1 MGDIMIDLDFIED
14 ESACLS
20 STLSDIDVL
29 NEGNFVSHIA
39 MWLKAAYKKLKEFLS
54 KMWNKLVSLIRSKKK
69 VNDPATT
76 RACQDTLNDPSSY
89 NTDAEGSS
97 SDDKWTDANGKT
109 VRVGSFKA
117 NHNIKRRNKL
127 SMNKKFKAVFKG
139 FGYDL
144 YRTPEDALDLNIYEK
159 ASSKVNRQI
168 LDFTSKIMDT
178 VRKVKNAKRISEV
191 EELEKYSDELCDDFK
206 NQKDYADKSTTIE
219 ISMEWVKDNFQKV
232 DKALDGLYR
241 KLSDKMFVDAKIS
254 SNAANVS
261 KLIETEFKAD
271 TKMSSDRKDE
281 INRFIKNYGDPDMT
295 WDKAEKTVF
304 SYESDVD
311 RAIVKVKSRIL
322 TSAYLAIIDMISK
335 CVKSLCGHVLVTQN
349 ISTEIYNYVK
359 ACADYRRYNLV
370 KEFTDLD
377 DYYAQDLLLEYADG
391 LDCNIDDGYIE
402 NVERRMYNE
411 SQYITSILLSRAA
424 QEI

>member
-20 STLSDIDVL
+20 STLSDIEII
-29 NEGNFVSHIA
+29 NEGPIITSIIA
-39 MWLKAAYKKLKEFLS
+39 WLRGAYKKLKEFLS

-89 NTDAEGSS
+89 STDTEATSS
-97 SDDKWTDANGKT
+97 NDKWTDASGKT
-109 VRVGSFKA
+109 TQVGSFKT
-117 NHNIKRRNKL
+117 NHNIKRRAKL

-139 FGYDL
+139 FGHDL
-144 YRTPEDALDLNIYEK
+144 YRTPDDALDLSIYEK

-178 VRKVKNAKRISEV
+178 VRKVKNAKRVSEV
-191 EELEKYSDELCDDFK
+191 DELEKYAEELCDNFK
-206 NQKDYADKSTTIE
+206 NQKDYDDKSTTIE
-219 ISMEWVKDNFQKV
+219 FNMEWVKHNFQKV
-232 DKALDGLYR
+232 DKALTDIYR
-241 KLSDKMFVDAKIS
+241 TLADKMFVDAKIS
-254 SNAANVS
+254 SGAQDAE
-261 KLIETEFKAD
+261 KLIKDEFKLD

-281 INRFIKNYGDPDMT
+281 INRYLKNHPDPEMSWHD
-295 WDKAEKTVF
+295 AEKAVF
-304 SYESDVD
+304 SYETDVD
-311 RAIVKVKSRIL
+311 RAIVKTKSHIL

-335 CVKSLCGHVLVTQN
+335 CVKSLCSHILVTQN

-359 ACADYRRYNLV
+359 ACADYRKYKLV

-377 DYYAQDLLLEYADG
+377 DYYAQDLLLEYTDG
-391 LDCNIDDGYIE
+391 LDCNIDDDYIE
-402 NVERRMYNE
+402 NIDRRIYNE
-411 SQYITSILLSRAA
+411 SQYITSILLS
-424 QEI
+424 EIIPEV

>member
-20 STLSDIDVL
+20 STLSDIEII
-29 NEGNFVSHIA
+29 NEGPIITSIIA
-39 MWLKAAYKKLKEFLS
+39 WLRAAYKKLKEFLS

-76 RACQDTLNDPSSY
+76 KACLDTLNDPSSY

-97 SDDKWTDANGKT
+97 SDDRWTDANGRT
-109 VRVGSFKA
+109 TQVGSFKA
-117 NHNIKRRNKL
+117 NHNIKRRAKL

-144 YRTPEDALDLNIYEK
+144 YRTPEDALNLAIYEN

-168 LDFTSKIMDT
+168 IDFTNKIMVT
-178 VRKVKNAKRISEV
+178 VREVKSAENISEIDKLV
-191 EELEKYSDELCDDFK
+191 DYSEELCDDFK

-219 ISMEWVKDNFQKV
+219 FDMAWVKSNFQKV

-241 KLSDKMFVDAKIS
+241 KLADKMFVDANISTGAENARKI
-254 SNAANVS
+254 
-261 KLIETEFKAD
+261 IETEFKSD
-271 TKMSSDRKDE
+271 TKLSSDRKDQ
-281 INRFIKNYGDPDMT
+281 INRYYKNRPDPDMT
-295 WDKAEKTVF
+295 WQDAEKAVF

-311 RAIVKVKSRIL
+311 RAIVKAKSRIL
-322 TSAYLAIIDMISK
+322 TSAYLAIIDMISN
-335 CVKSLCGHVLVTQN
+335 CVKSLCSHIMVTQN
-349 ISTEIYNYVK
+349 VSTEIYNYVK
-359 ACADYRRYNLV
+359 ACADYRKYKLV

-391 LDCNIDDGYIE
+391 LDCNIDDEYIE
-402 NVERRMYNE
+402 NIDRRIYNE
-411 SQYITSILLSRAA
+411 SQYITSILLS
-424 QEI
+424 EVIPEV